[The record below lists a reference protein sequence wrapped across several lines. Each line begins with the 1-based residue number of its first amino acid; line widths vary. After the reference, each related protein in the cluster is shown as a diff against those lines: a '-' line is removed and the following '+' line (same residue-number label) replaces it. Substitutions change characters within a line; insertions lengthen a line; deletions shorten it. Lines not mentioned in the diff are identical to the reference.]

1 MASPGTHIKF
11 TAVIMLALLAVSIMA
26 QSGNRP
32 HANASGGVQVG
43 VIARRD
49 DNRSSPI
56 TSKDVAIFD
65 NGAEQS
71 IRNFTPDPSPA
82 RIVLL
87 VDNSLSIRADVEKL
101 EQAAREFAYEIFEGD
116 KLLIVGY
123 DEQAEIVSD
132 WTDDAKAIEASLKLF
147 RKKGQ
152 PHLFDAIRAVVEE
165 ALRPLPSQKRIII
178 VISDGLDRGSKA
190 TFEQTLAELQAENIM
205 VYAVQAVDR
214 TRGAIRRDVPKPKV
228 VIDKLAEGTG
238 GQIFSIDE
246 PQLAAKAIC
255 DELRKNRY
263 TLLCSFKRAFRH
275 AAGIAGRGKPGNHR
289 ESEVNAAAKLAFLAR
304 VQIKK
309 PRHYQQDQ
317 QFHEDEEPENE
328 RAIFEER
335 VRISYVGSNDQA
347 TEDPYYLPFSI
358 PPRHYFSFNNP
369 DSQCITFNAY
379 CLLSLPGTF
388 IPIGRLFA
396 PAICAESIAASPWIT
411 TRPLPCLKAS
421 A

>member
-1 MASPGTHIKF
+1 MRSPRIPF
-11 TAVIMLALLAVSIMA
+11 ILLAIGALSVSMLG
-26 QSGNRP
+26 QSGYKPN
-32 HANASGGVQVG
+32 ANASGGVMVG
-43 VIARRD
+43 VVARRES
-49 DNRSSPI
+49 NKTIPV
-56 TSKDVAIFD
+56 TSKEVSVYD
-65 NGAEQS
+65 NGVEQS

-87 VDNSLSIRADVEKL
+87 VDNSLTIRADVEKL

-132 WTDDAKAIEASLKLF
+132 WTDDAKGIEASLKLF

-165 ALRPLPSQKRIII
+165 AMRPVQGQKRVIV

-190 TFEQTLAELQAENIM
+190 TFEQTLAELQLENIM

-255 DELRKNRY
+255 DELRQNRY
-263 TLLCSFKRAFRH
+263 VL
-275 AAGIAGRGKPGNHR
+275 
-289 ESEVNAAAKLAFLAR
+289 
-304 VQIKK
+304 
-309 PRHYQQDQ
+309 
-317 QFHEDEEPENE
+317 
-328 RAIFEER
+328 
-335 VRISYVGSNDQA
+335 SYVPSSAPYGQA
-347 TEDPYYLPFSI
+347 RSLLVVGNEG
-358 PPRHYFSFNNP
+358 
-369 DSQCITFNAY
+369 ITVRAKSMQQPN
-379 CLLSLPGTF
+379 
-388 IPIGRLFA
+388 
-396 PAICAESIAASPWIT
+396 
-411 TRPLPCLKAS
+411 
-421 A
+421 